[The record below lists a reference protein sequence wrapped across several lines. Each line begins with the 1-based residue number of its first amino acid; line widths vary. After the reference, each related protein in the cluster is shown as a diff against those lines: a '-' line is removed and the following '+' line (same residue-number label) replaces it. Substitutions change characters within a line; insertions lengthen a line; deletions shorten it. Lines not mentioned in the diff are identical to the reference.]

1 MVIDLIPNLKLAS
14 IEPGQSEPVTFGDFV
29 IPSEFSAWFV
39 FDDPNSGK
47 EWDLFMQITVS
58 EFGTPIISELTIK
71 GLRSSNLLE
80 TKRFGVDRFQI
91 KISEQYRA
99 QLFNLALRSAVET
112 RWPTVMLRREYSLEN
127 AALLRAMTQIGHKPN
142 EVVLEHPSTI
152 KGKMP
157 NGEVADFV
165 RFWDGRP
172 EPLDAKELRNLQQL
186 IGIKTRQKI
195 TGELLSEVA
204 AIYNEEGSR
213 IGGKPVKAI
222 QNHFHCSYRTAQDY
236 VRKAREAK
244 LLPQAVIGKV
254 TVSKPKARKEN
265 K

>member
-1 MVIDLIPNLKLAS
+1 M
-14 IEPGQSEPVTFGDFV
+14 E
-29 IPSEFSAWFV
+29 
-39 FDDPNSGK
+39 
-47 EWDLFMQITVS
+47 ITVS
-58 EFGTPIISELTIK
+58 EFGTPVISELTIK

-80 TKRFGVDRFQI
+80 HKRFGVDRFQI

-127 AALLRAMTQIGHKPN
+127 IATLRAITGIGHKPN
-142 EVVLEHPSTI
+142 EIVLEHPSTI
-152 KGKMP
+152 TGKLP
-157 NGEVADFV
+157 SGESADFV

-172 EPLDAKELRNLQQL
+172 EPLDAKDLRNLQQL

-204 AIYNEEGSR
+204 DIYNEEGSR

-244 LLPQAVIGKV
+244 LLPKAVIGKV
-254 TVSKPKARKEN
+254 TVSKTKARKEN